1 MRELGAGGDDEG
13 NVAAFL
19 AYLVTVVGVAPQT
32 ADSYLTHV
40 LKRAVATRALAST
53 DHIRTLYNR
62 GVIRGLKRAHDDA
75 NPARDR
81 TRIPLTYPLV
91 VGAAK
96 TIDSIIGDA
105 RDKLALKAALGL
117 AYGLSMRPGEYL
129 KLSGAAERKPQ
140 EQALASHAYL
150 WWDGQA
156 YPVTAPQNFPKGP
169 AQFFTLRVDF
179 LKQDQT
185 GKGMPRAVAAP
196 SRQCEF
202 SCVAALENYCRAVRL
217 QPGDA
222 LIQRQGGQLTWSL
235 FRWLMR
241 MVAEAHGLDPERLVV
256 HSCRY
261 GAVNQLVA
269 AGFDET
275 NVMMQGGWATPGG
288 AKAYIMPSIMRASR
302 TADAVHDATLV
313 PIDWLRHAFNT
324 GKGGKKGQH

>member
-1 MRELGAGGDDEG
+1 LTPELGSGGDDEG

-19 AYLVTVVGVAPQT
+19 AYLVSVVGVAPQT
-32 ADSYLTHV
+32 ADSYLSHV
-40 LKRAVATRALAST
+40 VKRAVATRALSSA

-62 GVIRGLKRAHDDA
+62 GVIRGFKRSYDDA

-81 TRIPLTYPLV
+81 TRVPLTYPLV

-96 TIDSIIGDA
+96 TIDNLVGDQS
-105 RDKLALKAALGL
+105 DKLALKAALGL
-117 AYGLSMRPGEYL
+117 AYGLSLRPGEYL
-129 KLSGAAERKPQ
+129 KMSGAAERKPQ
-140 EQALASHAYL
+140 EQAMAYHAFL
-150 WWDGQA
+150 WWDGKA
-156 YPVTAPQNFPKGP
+156 YPVTAPQNFPSGP
-169 AQFFTLRVDF
+169 AQYFTLRVDF

-196 SRQCEF
+196 SHACEF
-202 SCVAALENYCRAVRL
+202 SCVAAIEAYARAVKLRPE
-217 QPGDA
+217 QP
-222 LIQRQGGQLTWSL
+222 LIQRGGSQLTWSL

-241 MVAEAHGLDPERLVV
+241 MVAEAHGFDPARLVV

-288 AKAYIMPSIMRASR
+288 AKAYTMPSITRAIR
-302 TADAVHDATLV
+302 TADAVHDASLV
-313 PIDWLRHAFNT
+313 PLDWLQHAYNAAKV
-324 GKGGKKGQH
+324 GK